1 MSKKVCDFMDK
12 IQIKKDS
19 KVLFIGDS
27 ITDPKFNF
35 RMMKDIKGRNIY
47 ALQLKKK
54 FKKYSKDIKVNI
66 KGIAS
71 NRTYH
76 VYDRLTKDCINLKP
90 DVIIML
96 IGVNDAWE
104 NYVPED
110 YPPLLRPME
119 PHIRE
124 VYRRLKNELP
134 DTQILYLMPFMIDAV
149 ESKFPFH
156 KKLDEYREILKNV
169 AIEHGALVLD
179 MQEVFYEAQKTFAP
193 KDLAIDGIHPTN
205 HGHKIMADAI
215 LKVIDFC

>member
-1 MSKKVCDFMDK
+1 MDK

-19 KVLFIGDS
+19 KILFIGDS
-27 ITDPKFNF
+27 ITDVKFNF
-35 RMMKDIKGRNIY
+35 RFAYKFGGRNIY

-54 FKKYSKDIKVNI
+54 FKKYSKDIKVDI

-76 VYDRLTKDCINLKP
+76 VYDRLTKDCISLKP

-104 NYVPED
+104 NYGPEN

-124 VYRRLKNELP
+124 IYRRIGMELP
-134 DTQILYLMPFMIDAV
+134 DAQVLYLMPFLIDSV
-149 ESKFPFH
+149 EEKFPFH
-156 KKLDEYREILKNV
+156 KMLDEYRNV
-169 AIEHGALVLD
+169 LRVVALENGAAVLD
-179 MQEVFYEAQKTFAP
+179 MQEIFYDAQKTFEP
-193 KDLAIDGIHPTN
+193 KKLAVDGIHPTN
-205 HGHKIMADAI
+205 LGHKVMSDAVENMI
-215 LKVIDFC
+215 EYI

>member
-1 MSKKVCDFMDK
+1 MDK
-12 IQIKKDS
+12 ITIKKDS

-27 ITDPKFNF
+27 ITDVKFNF
-35 RMMKDIKGRNIY
+35 RFNKGIKGRNIY

-54 FKKYSKDIKVNI
+54 LKKYSKNIKVDI

-76 VYDRLTKDCINLKP
+76 LYDRLTADCINLKP

-104 NYVPED
+104 NYKSED

-124 VYRRLKNELP
+124 VYRRIRTELP
-134 DTQILYLMPFMIDAV
+134 DTQVLYLMPFMIDAV
-149 ESKFPFH
+149 KEKLPFH
-156 KKLDEYREILKNV
+156 KTLDEFRQLLKTV
-169 AIEHGALVLD
+169 ALENGAAVLD
-179 MQEVFYEAQKTFAP
+179 MQEVFYEAQKTYEP
-193 KDLAIDGIHPTN
+193 KALAIDGIHPTKL
-205 HGHKIMADAI
+205 GHKVMADAVMERI
-215 LKVIDFC
+215 VFE

>member
-1 MSKKVCDFMDK
+1 MDK

-47 ALQLKKK
+47 ALQLKKR
-54 FKKYSKDIKVNI
+54 FKKYSKNIKVDI

-90 DVIIML
+90 DVVIML
-96 IGVNDAWE
+96 IGINDAWE

-110 YPPLLRPME
+110 YPPLLRPTE

-124 VYRRLKNELP
+124 VYRRLQMELP
-134 DTQILYLMPFMIDAV
+134 DTQLLCLTPFMTDAM
-149 ESKFPFH
+149 EHKLPFH
-156 KKLDEYREILKNV
+156 KKVDEYRKLIEDV

-179 MQEVFYEAQKTFAP
+179 MQEVFYEAQKTIAP

-205 HGHKIMADAI
+205 LGHKVMADAVEKMI
-215 LKVIDFC
+215 EYC

>member
-1 MSKKVCDFMDK
+1 MDK

-27 ITDPKFNF
+27 ISDPKFNF
-35 RMMKDIKGRNIY
+35 RMMREIKGRNIY

-54 FKKYSKDIKVNI
+54 LKAYSKDIKVEI

-104 NYVPED
+104 NYVPEK

-124 VYRRLKNELP
+124 IYRRFKAELP
-134 DTQILYLMPFMIDAV
+134 ETQILYLMPFMIDAV
-149 ESKFPFH
+149 EEKFTFH
-156 KKLDEYREILKNV
+156 KTLDEFRGVLKNV
-169 AIEHGALVLD
+169 ALENGAKVLD
-179 MQEVFYEAQKTFAP
+179 LQEVFYEAQKTIEP
-193 KDLAIDGIHPTN
+193 KKLAIDGIHPTN
-205 HGHKIMADAI
+205 LGHKVMADAI
-215 LKVIDFC
+215 EKMLEFC

>member
-1 MSKKVCDFMDK
+1 MDK
-12 IQIKKDS
+12 ITIKKDS

-27 ITDPKFNF
+27 ITDVKFNF
-35 RMMKDIKGRNIY
+35 QFNRKIKGRNIY

-54 FKKYSKDIKVNI
+54 FKKYSKDIKVDI

-76 VYDRLTKDCINLKP
+76 LYDRLTKDCINLKP

-124 VYRRLKNELP
+124 VYRRIRTELP
-134 DTQILYLMPFMIDAV
+134 DAQILYLMPFMIDAV
-149 ESKFPFH
+149 EEKLPFH
-156 KKLDEYREILKNV
+156 KTLDEYRQVLKDIAVEN
-169 AIEHGALVLD
+169 GAAVLD
-179 MQEVFYEAQKTFAP
+179 MQEVFYKAQKTTEP
-193 KDLAIDGIHPTN
+193 KALAIDGIHPTN
-205 HGHKIMADAI
+205 LGHKVMADAVSERI
-215 LKVIDFC
+215 IFE